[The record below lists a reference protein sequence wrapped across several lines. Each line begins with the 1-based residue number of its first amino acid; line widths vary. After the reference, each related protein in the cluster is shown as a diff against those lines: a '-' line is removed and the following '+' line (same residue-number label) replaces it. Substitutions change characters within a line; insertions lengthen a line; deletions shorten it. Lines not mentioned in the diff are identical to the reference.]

1 MILMPEKKVHLRIV
15 TPEEV
20 KVDEKADMV
29 IMRCTTGDMGI
40 LPGHESRSAV
50 LDYGVLRILDGNDE
64 RRLAV
69 FGGLAEVKND
79 VVTVLTNIAERPED
93 INRALAEEDREKAE
107 RRLESAEDDIEIQSS
122 QVLLRRSLVRIE
134 VSSYPLLRSKSD

>member
-1 MILMPEKKVHLRIV
+1 MPEKKVQIRFV

-20 KVDEKADMV
+20 KVDEKADMI

-50 LDYGVLRILDGNDE
+50 LDYGVLRILDGNNE

-69 FGGLAEVKND
+69 FGGIAEVKKD
-79 VVTVLTNIAERPED
+79 VITILTSVAERPED
-93 INRALAEEDREKAE
+93 INRALAEEDRAKAI
-107 RRLESAEDDIEIQSS
+107 RRLESAEDDIEIRSS

-134 VSSYPLLRSKSD
+134 VSSYPILRS

>member
-1 MILMPEKKVHLRIV
+1 MTCMPEKKVHLRVV

-20 KVDEKADMV
+20 KVDEKADMI

-79 VVTVLTNIAERPED
+79 VVTILTSVAERP
-93 INRALAEEDREKAE
+93 
-107 RRLESAEDDIEIQSS
+107 
-122 QVLLRRSLVRIE
+122 
-134 VSSYPLLRSKSD
+134 

>member
-1 MILMPEKKVHLRIV
+1 MPEKKVHLRIV